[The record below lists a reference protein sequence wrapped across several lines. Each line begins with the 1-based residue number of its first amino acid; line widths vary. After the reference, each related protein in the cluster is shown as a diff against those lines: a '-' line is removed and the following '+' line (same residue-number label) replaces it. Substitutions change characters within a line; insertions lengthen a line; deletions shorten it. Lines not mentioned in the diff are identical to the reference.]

1 MIQLHIYVHACILG
15 HFILVWL
22 RNSMDCHPPGSS
34 VHRILQA
41 RILEWVAIPS
51 FRGSSQRR
59 DWICVSCISCLGTG
73 VLYHLAPPSEALG
86 ELVLNRKKEYRLPV
100 CSRMKKDGEK
110 QCGRR
115 IWKWLSCIIKNT
127 AKGNI
132 ASAWQW
138 MPLVT
143 WWVWHEFFVP
153 SLLNA
158 K

>member
-1 MIQLHIYVHACILG
+1 
-15 HFILVWL
+15 
-22 RNSMDCHPPGSS
+22 
-34 VHRILQA
+34 
-41 RILEWVAIPS
+41 
-51 FRGSSQRR
+51 
-59 DWICVSCISCLGTG
+59 
-73 VLYHLAPPSEALG
+73 
-86 ELVLNRKKEYRLPV
+86 
-100 CSRMKKDGEK
+100 MKKDGEK

-158 K
+158 KQPLTFQHSISFSLKTSEEFRQVMNGFQRQENKKGKVFHETIFASIPPSVDWREKGYVTPVKNQVWWYSADFSPRVKPNRSCHPCYDTLCNNMQFTRF